1 MKYIILLL
9 LITMSY
15 AIEIHK
21 CPVIE
26 YKDMKFHACGGLK
39 KYSEVKFEDI
49 TGENYIHIM
58 PQRLYHNHGIYTS
71 MSKNKILYVGAAKY
85 TNKQWIDALENI

>member
-1 MKYIILLL
+1 MKYIIFFL

-21 CPVIE
+21 CPVVE
-26 YKDMKFHACGGLK
+26 YKNMTFHACEGLK

-49 TGENYIHIM
+49 TGENSIRLM
-58 PQRLYHNHGIYTS
+58 PERLYHNHGIYTA

-85 TNKQWIDALENI
+85 TNKQWVDALENI

>member
-21 CPVIE
+21 CPVVE
-26 YKDMKFHACGGLK
+26 YKDMTFHACEGLK

-49 TGENYIHIM
+49 TGENSIRLM
-58 PQRLYHNHGIYTS
+58 PERLYHNHGIYTA

-85 TNKQWIDALENI
+85 TNKQWVDALENI

>member
-1 MKYIILLL
+1 MKYIILFL

-21 CPVIE
+21 CPVVE
-26 YKDMKFHACGGLK
+26 YKDMTFHACEGLT

-49 TGENYIHIM
+49 TGENSIRLM
-58 PQRLYHNHGIYTS
+58 PER
-71 MSKNKILYVGAAKY
+71 
-85 TNKQWIDALENI
+85 